1 MNCLNYLKRIYILLL
16 LIFNSFSFIENIFI
30 SVSPHS
36 LKDISKTISFY
47 ELLFS
52 ITRKKHIFIELPKTT
67 GIEKLDSFLH
77 NSNRKDT
84 EMKLTEDMMMN
95 EEQFAVFLQSL
106 YAFPYITKL
115 EISSI
120 LYFIFYICF

>member
-1 MNCLNYLKRIYILLL
+1 M
-16 LIFNSFSFIENIFI
+16 
-30 SVSPHS
+30 
-36 LKDISKTISFY
+36 KDISKTISFY

-67 GIEKLDSFLH
+67 GIEKLDSFLR
-77 NSNRKDT
+77 STNRKDT
-84 EMKLTEDMMMN
+84 EMKLTEDMMMS

-120 LYFIFYICF
+120 LYFIFYICI